1 MEAYRTELEGIK
13 VRGKNC
19 PKPIRSWA
27 QCGCSKKVMDVFRK
41 SVHHCNLSRAKA
53 YHMYNDTQWY
63 CCYNALYMDRINNVG
78 STWFY
83 RNNFEKPT
91 PIQSQAIPAVMSG
104 RDLIGI
110 AKTGSGKTL
119 AFLVPL
125 FRHILDQPPL
135 DENDGPI
142 GQYQHLKHR
151 VKWWPYRSVS
161 TLKAQSEMMAL

>member
-1 MEAYRTELEGIK
+1 MEKIVPNPSDPGPSVAA
-13 VRGKNC
+13 
-19 PKPIRSWA
+19 P
-27 QCGCSKKVMDVFRK
+27 RK
-41 SVHHCNLSRAKA
+41 SWTSSESQYIIVNCLTFLSRAKA

-142 GQYQHLKHR
+142 GQYKHLKHR
-151 VKWWPYRSVS
+151 VKWWPYRSV
-161 TLKAQSEMMAL
+161 LHA